1 MRVLWKK
8 KKKSE
13 KSGEPHAIAGA
24 REMPKLV
31 KKKKGKI
38 NKINFV

>member
-13 KSGEPHAIAGA
+13 KSGEPHAISGT